1 MFQWSNQAK
10 GTIITVVGVLAVSPD
25 SLLIREVSHLPNFEV
40 IFYKFLFVGLSLLVA
55 LVAYEGPSKSIEIFK
70 ELGWIGWTAAGVWTI
85 VNFSINYALQTT
97 STASSLVILASN
109 PMFSAI
115 FSYFILR
122 ETIPLRTILTSLVCF
137 ASIVIIFYG
146 QLGGNQGNVIGL
158 IFALIS
164 AIAFGLY
171 FVLIRYASVVKG

>member
-1 MFQWSNQAK
+1 
-10 GTIITVVGVLAVSPD
+10 
-25 SLLIREVSHLPNFEV
+25 
-40 IFYKFLFVGLSLLVA
+40 
-55 LVAYEGPSKSIEIFK
+55 
-70 ELGWIGWTAAGVWTI
+70 VWTI